1 MFLGKTHIYHY
12 ICIIPQFQHYNFRGG
27 LMNSFIQNKDE
38 VKKLLLLAMSTGE
51 ALLKNGAE
59 TYRVEDSMNR
69 ICNSKS
75 NVSNVDSFVTHTGLF
90 LTLEFEGEVYTNL
103 RRVKKLGYNLNKVSL
118 INDFSRKFIA
128 KDICIEEGLKEISN
142 IVAASDYHKF
152 IRLLSVSLASS
163 FFSLM
168 FGGDITDY
176 ISSIITSFLT
186 LTILEILSNQNL
198 GFFLD
203 CFLGASLASIFSHI
217 SLRLGLCNNVDIVI
231 IGSIMCLVPG
241 IPITNSIRDTM
252 SGDSLSGLS
261 KGMEAIFSALAIAF
275 GVGLILN
282 LHMKGLV

>member
-1 MFLGKTHIYHY
+1 MDCLIEDKNEI
-12 ICIIPQFQHYNFRGG
+12 
-27 LMNSFIQNKDE
+27 
-38 VKKLLLLAMSTGE
+38 KKLLQLAMSTGE

-75 NVSNVDSFVTHTGLF
+75 NVSNVDSFVTHTGIF
-90 LTLEFEGEVYTNL
+90 LTLEFQGEVFTHL
-103 RRVKKLGYNLNKVSL
+103 RRVKKLGYNLNKISL

-128 KDICIEEGLKEISN
+128 KDICIDDGLKEISN
-142 IVAASDYHKF
+142 IISSPDYHRIIK
-152 IRLLSVSLASS
+152 LLSVSLASS

-168 FGGDITDY
+168 FGGDIFDF

-186 LTILEILSNQNL
+186 LSILESLSNQNL
-198 GFFLD
+198 GFFLE
-203 CFLGASLASIFSHI
+203 CFLGASLASMFSHI
-217 SLRLGLCNNVDIVI
+217 ALRLGLCNNVDIVI

-282 LHMKGLV
+282 LHMKGLI